1 MTIESTLKTL
11 PNDSGVYIYRDKDD
25 TVIYVGKAR
34 NLKNRVR
41 SYFHANDL
49 SEKTKKLVENIADIQ
64 YIVTANE
71 LEALL
76 LENNLIKQYKPKY
89 NILLKDDKGYP
100 YLKINLKNPF
110 PRLELSRKL
119 TYDGS
124 LYFGPYHGATSAR
137 AIADIACEF
146 YPLRSC
152 NFDLSKNVKPCLK
165 YQIGKCPAPC
175 VFKDEKSYQRN
186 VSGVVSFLKGN
197 QKEVID
203 AFYQKMMSASEKQE
217 YELAAKYRDKLA
229 RAGEILSKQKVVL
242 DKNEDIDVLACV
254 LKDTYGVI
262 CSMFIRSGRI
272 TGVTFAEQEN
282 IEYESESQL
291 LAKYILQHY
300 TSGVFIP
307 KEILCH
313 CEPEDNSLLCEIL
326 SASQN
331 RKVIIKRAQRGKKAE
346 LCAMAR
352 KNAIEHMQKSTA
364 HLTYRDKR
372 AKEGLEQL
380 KTILNL
386 KEIPT
391 RLECFDISHIQGT
404 DTVAS
409 MVVFT
414 SGLPDRHE
422 YRHFK
427 IKHLG
432 NDDFESMREV
442 VSRRFTDALN
452 KKRGFEKL
460 PDLIIIDGGK
470 GQLSVAKAIL
480 DELGLNIKIISLAEK
495 LEEVF
500 IPNQSMP
507 IIIPHSAPSLQL
519 LQAIRDEA
527 HRFAITFHRSLRSK
541 RSILSV
547 LDEIDGIG
555 KKRKAALMKAFRSVA
570 NLENASLDEIA
581 AVEGINK
588 PSAIAVF
595 EYFQNRKKT
604 SDMGRSLKD
613 STTRHENTLS
623 FLKN

>member
-64 YIVTANE
+64 YVVTANE

-100 YLKINLKNPF
+100 YLKINVNSPY
-110 PRLELSRKL
+110 PRLELARKL
-119 TYDGS
+119 NFDNN

-137 AIADIACEF
+137 AIADIATSF

-152 NFDLSKNVKPCLK
+152 KYDLSKNVKPCLK
-165 YQIGKCPAPC
+165 YQIGACPAPC
-175 VFKDEKSYQRN
+175 VFKDEKSYQKN
-186 VSGVVSFLKGN
+186 VDGVISFLKGN
-197 QKEVID
+197 QQEAID
-203 AFYQKMMSASEKQE
+203 AFYQKMMAASDKQE
-217 YELAAKYRDKLA
+217 YELAAKYRDKLTY
-229 RAGEILSKQKVVL
+229 AGEILSKQKVVL
-242 DKNEDIDVLACV
+242 EKSEDIDVLACV

-291 LAKYILQHY
+291 LSKYILQHY

-307 KEILCH
+307 KEILCY
-313 CEPEDNSLLCEIL
+313 CEPEDNGLLCEIL
-326 SASQN
+326 TKQQN
-331 RKVIIKRAQRGKKAE
+331 RKVAIKHAQRGKKAE

-352 KNAIEHMQKSTA
+352 KNAIERMQKSTE
-364 HLTYRDKR
+364 HLSYRDKR
-372 AKEGLEQL
+372 VKDGLDQMQKLFNL
-380 KTILNL
+380 KTLPNRI
-386 KEIPT
+386 
-391 RLECFDISHIQGT
+391 ECFDISHIQGT

-409 MVVFT
+409 MVVF
-414 SGLPDRHE
+414 SGGSPDRHE

-442 VSRRFTDALN
+442 VLRRFTDALN

-460 PDLIIIDGGK
+460 PDLIVIDGGK
-470 GQLSVAKAIL
+470 GQLSSAKAVL
-480 DELGLNIKIISLAEK
+480 DELGLNIKLISLAER
-495 LEEVF
+495 EEEIFTVGK
-500 IPNQSMP
+500 SLP
-507 IIIPHSAPSLQL
+507 IILPRSAPALQI
-519 LQAIRDEA
+519 LQALRDEA

-570 NLENASLDEIA
+570 NLEKASLNEIA
-581 AVEGINK
+581 AVKGISK
-588 PSAIAVF
+588 PSAQAVF
-595 EYFQNRKKT
+595 EYFQNKNKT
-604 SDMGRSLKD
+604 SG
-613 STTRHENTLS
+613 
-623 FLKN
+623 

>member
-49 SEKTKKLVENIADIQ
+49 SEKTKKLVKNIADIQ

-100 YLKINLKNPF
+100 YLKININSPF
-110 PRLELSRKL
+110 PRLELARKL
-119 TYDGS
+119 SFDNS

-137 AIADIACEF
+137 AIADIATSF

-152 NFDLSKNVKPCLK
+152 KYDLSKNVKPCLK
-165 YQIGKCPAPC
+165 YQIGACCAPC
-175 VFKDEKSYQRN
+175 ISKDKKEYQKN
-186 VSGVVSFLKGN
+186 VDGVVSFLRGN
-197 QKEVID
+197 QQEVID
-203 AFYQKMMSASEKQE
+203 AFYQKMMSASERQE
-217 YELAAKYRDKLA
+217 YELAAKYRDKLIY
-229 RAGEILSKQKVVL
+229 AGEVLSKQKVVL

-272 TGVTFAEQEN
+272 TGVTFSEHEN
-282 IEYESESQL
+282 IEYESENQL
-291 LAKYILQHY
+291 LSKYILQHY

-313 CEPEDNSLLCEIL
+313 STPEDNELLCKIL
-326 SASQN
+326 STKQN
-331 RKVIIKRAQRGKKAE
+331 RKVIIKQAQRGKKAE
-346 LCAMAR
+346 LCTMAH
-352 KNAIEHMQKSTA
+352 KNATEHMQKSTE
-364 HLTYRDKR
+364 HLSYRDNR
-372 AKEGLEQL
+372 IKEGLAQLQTLFAL
-380 KTILNL
+380 KTPPNRI
-386 KEIPT
+386 
-391 RLECFDISHIQGT
+391 ECFDISHIQGT

-414 SGLPDRHE
+414 NGLSDRHE

-427 IKHLG
+427 IKHPG

-442 VSRRFTDALN
+442 VLRRFTDALN

-460 PDLIIIDGGK
+460 PDLIVIDGGK
-470 GQLSVAKAIL
+470 GQLSSAKSVL
-480 DELGLNIKIISLAEK
+480 DELGLNIKLISLAER
-495 LEEVF
+495 EEEIF
-500 IPNQSMP
+500 TIGKSLP
-507 IIIPHSAPSLQL
+507 IILPRSAPALQI
-519 LQAIRDEA
+519 LQALRDEA

-541 RSILSV
+541 RSILST

-555 KKRKAALMKAFRSVA
+555 KKRKTALMKAFRSVA
-570 NLENASLDEIA
+570 NLEKASLEEIA
-581 AVEGINK
+581 AVPEMNK
-588 PSAIAVF
+588 PSAQAVF
-595 EYFQNRKKT
+595 EYFQNKNKT
-604 SDMGRSLKD
+604 S
-613 STTRHENTLS
+613 N
-623 FLKN
+623 